1 MRIFVGHDSRFPE
14 ATKTCIKSIR
24 DAGFDGQVDY
34 LCKTKLK
41 DIGFIHDN
49 KSIISLY
56 YISPIIV
63 IFLYIIVLAIW
74 KKLF

>member
-1 MRIFVGHDSRFPE
+1 MLKGFLRILTVLCLYILII
-14 ATKTCIKSIR
+14 AIIYLIKPSIF
-24 DAGFDGQVDY
+24 FDNN
-34 LCKTKLK
+34 KLK
-41 DIGFIHDN
+41 DIGFLHDN

>member
-1 MRIFVGHDSRFPE
+1 MLKEFLRILTVICLYILTI
-14 ATKTCIKSIR
+14 AIIYLIKPSIF
-24 DAGFDGQVDY
+24 FDNN
-34 LCKTKLK
+34 KLK

>member
-1 MRIFVGHDSRFPE
+1 MLKGFLRILTVICLYILTI
-14 ATKTCIKSIR
+14 AIIYLIKPSIF
-24 DAGFDGQVDY
+24 FDNN
-34 LCKTKLK
+34 KLK

-63 IFLYIIVLAIW
+63 IFIYIIVLAIW
-74 KKLF
+74 KKLL

>member
-1 MRIFVGHDSRFPE
+1 MLKGFLRILTVIFLYILTI
-14 ATKTCIKSIR
+14 AIIYLIKPSI
-24 DAGFDGQVDY
+24 FFNNN
-34 LCKTKLK
+34 KLK

>member
-1 MRIFVGHDSRFPE
+1 MLKGFLRILTVICLYILTI
-14 ATKTCIKSIR
+14 AIIYLIKPSIF
-24 DAGFDGQVDY
+24 FDNN
-34 LCKTKLK
+34 KLK